1 MLTKKPQ
8 KTPTK
13 FMCEICDFKS
23 YNKKDYLRHIDTPKH
38 QMLTNANKKTPKNPT
53 SYVCSCGKEYKHKST
68 LSRHKS
74 ICNLDKSNYSDI
86 TDNNNEDKELINKLI
101 DENQNINKTKDKM
114 IKTLVNANQDLT
126 NKIVELAKEPKTVN
140 NTINNNTNNMTINVF
155 LNEKCKDAIN
165 LVDFIKNMNITWDD
179 TTQTKDIC
187 LEESL
192 TNLIMDKVKD
202 MDITERPIHCTDKRR
217 LQYYIK
223 DGEWKNQD
231 IDYVFDKVLYDISN
245 RHRQNLLDYCD
256 DHPGWMQA
264 DENTDMYF
272 GVSQGSFLY
281 RREMPK
287 RINKVKKLLSDKV
300 MLKKEDIK

>member
-1 MLTKKPQ
+1 M
-8 KTPTK
+8 
-13 FMCEICDFKS
+13 S
-23 YNKKDYLRHIDTPKH
+23 VR
-38 QMLTNANKKTPKNPT
+38 
-53 SYVCSCGKEYKHKST
+53 S
-68 LSRHKS
+68 
-74 ICNLDKSNYSDI
+74 
-86 TDNNNEDKELINKLI
+86 
-101 DENQNINKTKDKM
+101 
-114 IKTLVNANQDLT
+114 
-126 NKIVELAKEPKTVN
+126 
-140 NTINNNTNNMTINVF
+140 
-155 LNEKCKDAIN
+155 
-165 LVDFIKNMNITWDD
+165 
-179 TTQTKDIC
+179 
-187 LEESL
+187 EESL

-223 DGEWKNQD
+223 DGEWKSQD

-300 MLKKEDIK
+300 MLKKEDINNY

>member
-1 MLTKKPQ
+1 
-8 KTPTK
+8 
-13 FMCEICDFKS
+13 
-23 YNKKDYLRHIDTPKH
+23 
-38 QMLTNANKKTPKNPT
+38 MLTNANEKGQKRTAGYK
-53 SYVCSCGKEYKHKST
+53 CKCGKEYKHKST
-68 LSRHKS
+68 LSRHKTECL
-74 ICNLDKSNYSDI
+74 II
-86 TDNNNEDKELINKLI
+86 VNNIDTTNGNNVEDKKLINKLI
-101 DENQNINKTKDKM
+101 D
-114 IKTLVNANQDLT
+114 ANNDLT
-126 NKIVELAKEPKTVN
+126 NKIVELAKEPKTIN
-140 NTINNNTNNMTINVF
+140 NTTNNTNNTTNNMTINVF

-223 DGEWKNQD
+223 DGEWKSQD